1 MKSIFSAGILVVSL
15 WLLACS
21 TPRET
26 VPKPAGVPVT
36 GAGQAPVSE
45 VQGWEK
51 QWKDTLAEAKKEGKV
66 VVYSTSGSEVRRAFN
81 DAFTKKYGIDLE
93 MVVAKGAEV
102 SNKVLSERRAGL
114 YMVDVYVGGSTTIIT
129 ALKPAG
135 SIDPLRPALILPEV
149 TDPNVWWEK
158 RIPITVDREN
168 KYILQYSATLNLREI
183 LLNGDQVREGELTSY
198 HDLLQP
204 KWKEKIAMMDPI
216 TAGRGL
222 KWFGSLIASN
232 SLNLDYMR
240 QLAKQEP
247 FITRNDRLGVEWVAR
262 GKYLVGIALAVDP
275 IKEFMEAG
283 FNLKETSF
291 KEDVPRIT
299 APGGGNITLMNKAPH
314 PAAAR
319 VFINWMLSKE
329 GQTVWSR
336 ATSYQSARIDVST
349 DHIAPYNL
357 RVAGLNYFET
367 ENEDF
372 LEKQTE
378 QSRQAREIFGHLM
391 R

>member
-1 MKSIFSAGILVVSL
+1 MKIVFSIASILVLV
-15 WLLACS
+15 LLVACGS
-21 TPRET
+21 
-26 VPKPAGVPVT
+26 PKEISPKLLTAPSEV
-36 GAGQAPVSE
+36 QAPVSE
-45 VQGWEK
+45 LQGWEK
-51 QWKDTLAEAKKEGKV
+51 EWNSTLATAKKEGKV

-81 DAFTKKYGIDLE
+81 DVFTRKYGIDLE

-135 SIDPLRPALILPEV
+135 SLDPILPALIVPEV

-158 RIPITVDREN
+158 RIPVTVDREK

-183 LLNGDQVREGELTSY
+183 LMNGDLVKEGELTSY
-198 HDLLQP
+198 YELLQP
-204 KWKEKIAMMDPI
+204 KFKEKIAIMDPI

-232 SLNLDYMR
+232 SIPIDYMR
-240 QLAKQEP
+240 QLARQEP
-247 FITRNDRLGVEWVAR
+247 LITRNDRLGVEWLAR
-262 GKYLVGIALAVDP
+262 GRYMVGIALAVDP

-283 FNLKETSF
+283 FNLRETSF

-299 APGGGNITLMNKAPH
+299 APGGGNVSLMNKAPH
-314 PAAAR
+314 PAAAK
-319 VFINWMLSKE
+319 VFLNWMLSKE

-336 ATSYQSARIDVST
+336 ATSYQSARIDVPT

-357 RVAGLNYFET
+357 RVTGLKFFDT

-372 LEKQTE
+372 LEKQAD
-378 QSRQAREIFGHLM
+378 QSKLAKEIFGHLM